1 MYVFHRAGGVNVC
14 VPRAPRYALH
24 LGPSATADPARTSL
38 AYAIPSE
45 AALAAV
51 ADVFE
56 ALPLPF
62 RDSRSRKD
70 VLS

>member
-1 MYVFHRAGGVNVC
+1 MC

-62 RDSRSRKD
+62 QFK
-70 VLS
+70 VA